1 MLIQLDEGI
10 CSALEVLYNYLSFI
24 HSFEKLF
31 VCNFDYVRVLI
42 LSVCLLIVYVHYSNY
57 LTLLNYL
64 NKSRGCVVL
73 EKL

>member
-1 MLIQLDEGI
+1 MLIQLDDDI

-57 LTLLNYL
+57 HRLNL

-73 EKL
+73 EKV